1 MLDQIHTSLM
11 SINNS
16 SYFAGILM
24 LIVNIG
30 SKYISIELSETQE
43 QYVKHK
49 IGRQILIFSIIWLGI
64 KDIYKSLILTA
75 VFVLLADHLFNEKSN
90 LCILPKQMRMIQS
103 AMDLNDDNNVSDE
116 EVSKALHILE
126 NAKNKFKKTQRMTAI
141 NNFMI

>member
-30 SKYISIELSETQE
+30 SKYISIELSKTQE

>member
-30 SKYISIELSETQE
+30 SKYISIELSKTQE

-126 NAKNKFKKTQRMTAI
+126 NAKKKFKKTQRMTAI